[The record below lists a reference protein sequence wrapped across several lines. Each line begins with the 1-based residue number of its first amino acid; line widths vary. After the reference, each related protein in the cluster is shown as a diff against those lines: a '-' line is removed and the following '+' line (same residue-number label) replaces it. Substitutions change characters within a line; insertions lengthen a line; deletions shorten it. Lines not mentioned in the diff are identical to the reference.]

1 MVYMAGTRAEI
12 VSSAERVFDRHGFAG
27 TGMDRLCEAA
37 GVSTRTLYKHVG
49 SKAGLMAA
57 VLESR
62 MSRFFERFDV
72 HGVEELFKAL
82 ETWIAVEG
90 ARGCL
95 FLRAQGE
102 TGGLIPEVSAVV
114 AEYHRHLLELARR
127 VIVDETGRPDEGLAK
142 QLLVLFEGA
151 ISVAPYLGAGAVD
164 SARDAAFALT
174 RRTR

>member
-1 MVYMAGTRAEI
+1 MATTRAEI
-12 VSSAERVFDRHGFAG
+12 VSSAEQVFDRHGFAG

-37 GVSTRTLYKHVG
+37 SVSTRTLYKHVG
-49 SKAGLMAA
+49 SKTGLMAA

-72 HGVEELFKAL
+72 HGVEELFDAL
-82 ETWIAVEG
+82 ETWIAAEG

-102 TGGLIPEVSAVV
+102 TGGLTPEVSAVV
-114 AEYHRHLLELARR
+114 DEYHRRLLELAHR
-127 VIVDETGRPDEGLAK
+127 VIVEETGRPDEGLAE

-151 ISVAPYLGAGAVD
+151 TSAAPYLGTGAVS
-164 SARDAAFALT
+164 SARNAAVALT
-174 RRTR
+174 RQAR